1 MILSNTGF
9 QALRSDNFHDLEQ
22 MLVKVF
28 SNGNFDQEIGFVD
41 NNNNNNL
48 SLTNWFDPDFRS

>member
-9 QALRSDNFHDLEQ
+9 QTLWSDNFHDLEQ
-22 MLVKVF
+22 MLAKGF
-28 SNGNFDQEIGFVD
+28 PNGNFDQEIGFVD

-48 SLTNWFDPDFRS
+48 TLTNWFDSDFCS